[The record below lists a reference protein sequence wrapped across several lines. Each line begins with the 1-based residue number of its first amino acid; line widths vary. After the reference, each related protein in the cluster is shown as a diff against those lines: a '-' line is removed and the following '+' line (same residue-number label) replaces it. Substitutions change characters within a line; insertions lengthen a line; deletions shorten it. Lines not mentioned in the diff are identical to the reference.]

1 MNREKLIGPRSP
13 QLAERRGVVV
23 KRNLEEAWSD

>member
-1 MNREKLIGPRSP
+1 MNREKLIGPRS